1 MAKTKETI
9 VLQLYPLIRQVL
21 NRVGTHRTITG
32 AGFNLTSLQTEA
44 LSVVEKNNNLT
55 MGEFAQDIL
64 IVQSSA
70 TRIADELVRRGLL
83 TRSEDHDDRRVN
95 RLQISPGGQLA
106 LEKVR
111 SESQYLL
118 KKVLERM
125 SSGEQKALIDGLQ
138 AFVNAVTEVE
148 KESTKE

>member
-1 MAKTKETI
+1 MAKTKETT
-9 VLQLYPLIRQVL
+9 VLKLYPLIRQVL
-21 NRVGTHRTITG
+21 NRVGTHRTIMG
-32 AGFNLTSLQTEA
+32 AGFSLTSLQTEA

-55 MGEFAQDIL
+55 MGEFAQNIL

-83 TRSEDHDDRRVN
+83 TRSEDNGDRRVN
-95 RLQISPGGQLA
+95 RLQITPGGQLA

-111 SESQYLL
+111 NESQYLL

-148 KESTKE
+148 RESDQ

>member
-1 MAKTKETI
+1 MAKTKEET

-21 NRVGTHRTITG
+21 NRVE
-32 AGFNLTSLQTEA
+32 TEA
-44 LSVVEKNNNLT
+44 LSVVGKNNNLT
-55 MGEFAQDIL
+55 MGEFAQNIL

-70 TRIADELVRRGLL
+70 TRIVDELVRRGLL
-83 TRSEDHDDRRVN
+83 TRSEDNSDRRVN
-95 RLQISPGGQLA
+95 RLQITPGGQLA

-118 KKVLERM
+118 KKVLEKM
-125 SSGEQKALIDGLQ
+125 SSGEQKALINGLE

-148 KESTKE
+148 RESAHE

>member
-55 MGEFAQDIL
+55 MGEFAQNIL

-70 TRIADELVRRGLL
+70 TRIADELVRRQLL
-83 TRSEDHDDRRVN
+83 TRSEDYGDRRVN
-95 RLQISPGGQLA
+95 RLQITSGGQLA

-138 AFVNAVTEVE
+138 AFVNAVNEVE